1 MIAFLLSLIHITARS
16 PGYIY
21 TILVFHDIRVMKNVT
36 VTLDEDVA
44 RWARVRAAEQDISLS
59 RMLGDL
65 LREQMAR
72 EVRYET
78 EMTQYL
84 VREPRPISAPG
95 TAYPS
100 RDALHDRSG
109 LR

>member
-1 MIAFLLSLIHITARS
+1 M
-16 PGYIY
+16 
-21 TILVFHDIRVMKNVT
+21 FHYIRVMKNVT
-36 VTLDEDVA
+36 VTLDEEVA

-72 EVRYET
+72 DVRYDT
-78 EMTQYL
+78 AMTQYF
-84 VREPRPISAPG
+84 VREPRPISTSG

>member
-1 MIAFLLSLIHITARS
+1 MNIVTKFVCHE
-16 PGYIY
+16 
-21 TILVFHDIRVMKNVT
+21 IRVMKHGT

-72 EVRYET
+72 EVTCQTET
-78 EMTQYL
+78 RRYL
-84 VREPRPISAPG
+84 VREARPISEAG
-95 TAYPS
+95 TAYPT
-100 RDALHDRSG
+100 RDELHDRAG